1 MFNRIRAAWRAL
13 WKSTAA
19 PIVVAEGAEPQEDPR
34 VHDGFRISDSAL
46 WEAKRH
52 NAPILTPREI
62 FKRPTPPKGMMAAMG
77 YDALPEFDMAYA
89 GQYASMVSEGLGFM
103 GYQYLAELSQRAEY
117 RKMAQ
122 IIADHCVRKWIKFTG
137 DEAKLIE
144 LEREFERLGV
154 KEIMRSA
161 IELEGYLG
169 RIQIFAD
176 FGDYADMAELRTP
189 LKLEPEKI
197 SPKRPLKNLKIIQPL
212 WSYPGIYEAQNPL
225 HPLFYKPREW
235 FVSGYVVHDSRLAT
249 IVSNEMPDMLK
260 PAYAF
265 GGVSLAQMAKPYVDN
280 WLRNRQ
286 AGSDILNA
294 FTTWKLQTNME
305 QVLQGDTIATMELFK
320 RTKLFTDT
328 ASNHGVFVLDKSSED
343 FDNVSAPITGVSD
356 LVAQS
361 QEHMSSVSS
370 IPLVLLTGIT
380 PAGLNASSDGEIR
393 VFYDTILAKCE
404 KDLRGPIEWISAM
417 VQLSRFGEIDPDIK
431 FEFVSLWEMSDKD
444 KADIRKSNA
453 DAAAVYIASGV
464 VSPEEDR
471 ERLNNEDGGMYAG
484 TLTGPAPEV
493 EDGGEEEEL
502 VEA

>member
-13 WKSTAA
+13 WNSTTA
-19 PIVVAEGAEPQEDPR
+19 PIAVADKTEAEQDNPR
-34 VHDGFRISDSAL
+34 VVEGFRISDSAL

-52 NAPILTPREI
+52 NAPVLTPKQI
-62 FKRPTPPKGMMAAMG
+62 FARPKPPKGMMAAMG
-77 YDALPEFDMAYA
+77 YDSLPELDMAYA

-122 IIADHCVRKWIKFTG
+122 IIADHCVRKWIKFSG
-137 DEAKLIE
+137 DEKKLVDI
-144 LEREFERLGV
+144 EREFQRLGV
-154 KEIMRSA
+154 KEICRRA

-176 FGDYADMAELRTP
+176 FGDYSDMAELRTP
-189 LKLEPEKI
+189 LRLEPEKI
-197 SPKRPLKNLKIIQPL
+197 NPKRPLKNLKIIQPL

-225 HPLFYKPREW
+225 HPQFYKPREW
-235 FVSGYVVHDSRLAT
+235 FVSGYTVHDSRLAT

-294 FTTWKLQTNME
+294 FTTWVLKTDLTQHLQADY
-305 QVLQGDTIATMELFK
+305 GAGLFK
-320 RTKLFTDT
+320 RTKLLTDT
-328 ASNHGVFVLDKSSED
+328 ATNHGVLALDKNSED
-343 FDNVSAPITGVSD
+343 FANVAAPITGVSD

-404 KDLRGPIEWISAM
+404 KDLRGPLEWILAM
-417 VQLSRFGEIDPDIK
+417 VQLSLFGEVDLDVK

-484 TLTGPAPEV
+484 TLNGPAPDV
-493 EDGGEEEEL
+493 EDEGEEEEL